1 MPLVDHLTADILA
14 LVRDRQLLP
23 GDRLPAERRLA
34 QELGASRSSVRE
46 AIRVLAHQGVL
57 RTRRGGGTYVDG
69 NEPTP
74 DNCAHHKLFATLD
87 PLVSGDPAYR
97 YDVLETRHAL
107 EAGTVWHAALRAT
120 DDDKA
125 RIRQCFDDIAY
136 YRGRGES
143 AQTARADASFH
154 LAIAEASHNAVML
167 QTMQGMFELLEAT
180 VTENRQR
187 MYVLPSTQEQL
198 TAQHETLMEAI
209 FRGDA
214 EAAREAVCSHL
225 EYVHAR
231 VRELDEGEAR
241 RMRASRL
248 THHSTYSQS

>member
-1 MPLVDHLTADILA
+1 MPLVEHLTDDIRA
-14 LVRDRQLLP
+14 LIRERQLAP
-23 GDRLPAERRLA
+23 GERLPAERQLA
-34 QELGASRSSVRE
+34 QQLGASRSSVRE
-46 AIRVLAHQGVL
+46 AIRVLVNQGVL

-69 NEPTP
+69 QQPTP
-74 DNCAHHKLFATLD
+74 ENRTHHQLFTALD

-97 YDVLETRHAL
+97 YDVLEARHAL

-120 DDDKA
+120 DEDKA
-125 RIRQCFDDIAY
+125 RIRQCFDAIADHQA
-136 YRGRGES
+136 RGDS
-143 AQTARADASFH
+143 VQTARADANFH

-187 MYVLPSTQEQL
+187 MYVLPRTQEQL
-198 TAQHETLMEAI
+198 AAQHQAVMDAV

-214 EAAREAVCSHL
+214 EAARQAVCSHL

-231 VRELDEGEAR
+231 VRELDEDEAR
-241 RMRASRL
+241 RMRTSRL
-248 THHSTYSQS
+248 THPST